1 MEYCLDLP
9 ARSVI
14 GADARTAVAAEAQR
28 LNFSRVLLVSDPYL
42 EKEGRVA
49 EIIELLAKADITAS
63 IYTGVTTEPDTEMV
77 TEGLEQYRQDNC
89 HGVVALG
96 GGSPIDTAKTI
107 AVMATNDG
115 PVHKFMALNAV
126 PKPGVGVIAIPTT
139 AGTGSETTVAV
150 VIADKKTKI
159 KMSGRDRS
167 FVPAAALLDYKLT
180 MTMPSALTAAVGVDA
195 LTHAIEAF
203 VSKLANQSTDPF
215 ALSAINLIWNAI
227 RNATHDGAD
236 ETARK
241 NMMLGSFQAGIA
253 FSNASVA
260 LVHGMSEPL
269 GACFHVP
276 HGLSNAMLLPAVTKF
291 SAAAAPQR
299 YAHIARFLQLAE
311 PNTPDQQCCSLLVDQ
326 LFQLNRDLKL
336 QTPAEFGVNQ
346 QEYDSM
352 LVKMSQDTL
361 DSGCTKHNPVV
372 PDLNQTIQIYR
383 NIYK

>member
-28 LNFSRVLLVSDPYL
+28 LDWPRVLLVSDPYL
-42 EKEGRVA
+42 QKEGRVA
-49 EIIELLAKADITAS
+49 EIAELLKKADITTS
-63 IYTGVTTEPDTEMV
+63 IYTGVTAEPDTEMV

-89 HGVVALG
+89 NGVVALG

-107 AVMATNDG
+107 AVMVANDG

-150 VIADKKTKI
+150 VIGDKKNKI

-167 FVPAAALLDYKLT
+167 FVPVVALVDYKLT
-180 MTMPSALTAAVGVDA
+180 MTMPPALTAAVGVDA
-195 LTHAIEAF
+195 LTHAIEAY
-203 VSKLANQSTDPF
+203 VSKLANLSTDPF
-215 ALSAINLIWNAI
+215 ALSAINLIWNSI
-227 RNATHDGAD
+227 RNATHDGSD
-236 ETARK
+236 QIARK
-241 NMMLGSFQAGIA
+241 NMMLGSYHAGIA

-260 LVHGMSEPL
+260 LVHGMSEPI

-291 SAAAAPQR
+291 SADAAPQR
-299 YAHIARFLQLAE
+299 YAQIARFLQLAD
-311 PNTPDQQCCSLLVDQ
+311 PTNTDQQCCSALIDQ
-326 LFQLNRDLKL
+326 LFHLNRDLKL
-336 QTPAEFGVNQ
+336 QTPAEFGINQ
-346 QEYDSM
+346 QEYDGM
-352 LVKMSQDTL
+352 LVKMSQDTI

-383 NIYK
+383 DIFD